1 MNMLFKDDLEHILEH
16 TRWEWE
22 DLRGQRLFM
31 TGGTGFFGCWL
42 LESFL
47 WANDRLGL
55 KAQATILT
63 RSPQAFHE
71 KAPHLAN
78 HPAVKLLQ
86 GDVRS
91 FAFPKGT
98 FSHVIHAAAEGD
110 ARFYAQYPLEA
121 VDINVQGTRRTLEF
135 ACQCGVEKYLL
146 TSTGAIYGPQPAGLS
161 HISEDYPGA
170 PDTTSVSSLRG
181 EPKRISELLCSIFL
195 HENRLETKI
204 ARGFAFV
211 GPHLPLDELYAIGNF
226 IRDGLAGGSI
236 RVNGDGTPYRSYL
249 YAADLAI
256 WLWKILFRGTAGRAY
271 NVGAETAV
279 SIRELAE
286 LVASSF
292 EPRREVRVARQAVPG
307 AAAERY
313 VPKTERA
320 RAELGL
326 EEWIDLPT
334 AIQKTIAWHQKP

>member
-1 MNMLFKDDLEHILEH
+1 MEHILEH
-16 TRWEWE
+16 TRQEWE
-22 DLRGQRLFM
+22 ELRGKRLFI

-42 LESFL
+42 VESFL
-47 WANDRLGL
+47 WANDQLGL

-63 RSPQAFHE
+63 RNLQAFHE

-78 HPAVKLLQ
+78 HPAIQLLQ

-91 FAFPKGT
+91 FSFPEGR
-98 FSHVIHAAAEGD
+98 FSHLIHAAAEGD
-110 ARFYAQYPLEA
+110 ARFYSQYPLDAFEMNA
-121 VDINVQGTRRTLEF
+121 TGTRRTLEF
-135 ACQCGVEKYLL
+135 ACQCGVEKFLL
-146 TSTGAIYGPQPAGLS
+146 TSTGAIYGSQPSGLS
-161 HISEDYPGA
+161 HIAEDYSGT
-170 PDTTSVSSLRG
+170 PDTTSLGSLRG
-181 EPKRISELLCSIFL
+181 ETKRISELLCTIFMQ
-195 HENRLETKI
+195 ENGLETKI

-211 GPHLPLDELYAIGNF
+211 GPHLPLDETYAIGNF
-226 IRDGLAGGSI
+226 IRDGLAGGPI

-271 NVGAETAV
+271 NVGSETAV
-279 SIRELAE
+279 NIRELAE
-286 LVASSF
+286 LVAGNF
-292 EPRREVRVARQAVPG
+292 EPRREVQVARQATPG
-307 AAAERY
+307 TAAERY

-320 RAELGL
+320 RKELGL